1 MGLLLGTSRL
11 AEGHTCELPRRIKH
25 RMNQSAE
32 RLQFLLQRSRV
43 LGLTDDETLPANSR
57 RCIGAADAERRPL
70 SQDEL
75 QLVCA
80 AAGTD
85 STLPQLLQVKA
96 DALVDAA
103 RGHLLQQQPALTE
116 PGGALHPE
124 ERAEACWRD
133 CWNFLRVISYAVAAG
148 HCHFTDPSG
157 MEALRDLYTMLGV
170 PIDGMIIALK
180 ELQHR
185 AMDEASNPE
194 QITLVEACFEHL
206 LQNLNKSAVKS

>member
-1 MGLLLGTSRL
+1 
-11 AEGHTCELPRRIKH
+11 
-25 RMNQSAE
+25 MNQSAE

-85 STLPQLLQVKA
+85 STLPQLLQSKA

-103 RGHLLQQQPALTE
+103 RGHLLQQQPALTA

-124 ERAEACWRD
+124 ERASACWRD

-148 HCHFTDPSG
+148 HCRFTDPSG
-157 MEALRDLYTMLGV
+157 MEALRDLYSMLGV

-180 ELQHR
+180 ELEHR
-185 AMDEASNPE
+185 AMDEASSPE

>member
-1 MGLLLGTSRL
+1 
-11 AEGHTCELPRRIKH
+11 
-25 RMNQSAE
+25 MNHSAE
-32 RLQFLLQRSRV
+32 HLQFLLQKARV

-75 QLVCA
+75 RLVCA

-85 STLPQLLQVKA
+85 STLPQLLQSKA

-103 RGHLLQQQPALTE
+103 RGHLLQQQPALTA

-124 ERAEACWRD
+124 ERAKACWRD
-133 CWNFLRVISYAVAAG
+133 CWNFLRVISYAIAAD
-148 HCHFTDPSG
+148 HCSFTDPSG
-157 MEALRDLYTMLGV
+157 MEALRDLYTVLGV
-170 PIDGMIIALK
+170 PIDGMIIALR

-194 QITLVEACFEHL
+194 QVTLVEACFEHL

>member
-1 MGLLLGTSRL
+1 
-11 AEGHTCELPRRIKH
+11 
-25 RMNQSAE
+25 MNHADE
-32 RLQFLLQRSRV
+32 RLQLLLQKARV
-43 LGLTDDETLPANSR
+43 LGLADDETLPADSR
-57 RCIGAADAERRPL
+57 RCIRAADAARRPL

-85 STLPQLLQVKA
+85 SGLPQLLQSKA
-96 DALVDAA
+96 DALVNAA
-103 RGHLLQQQPALTE
+103 RRHLLEWQPALTA

-148 HCHFTDPSG
+148 DCCFTDPAG
-157 MEALRDLYTMLGV
+157 MKALRDVYTILGV
-170 PIDGMIIALK
+170 PLEGMVVTLR
-180 ELQHR
+180 ELQHHS
-185 AMDEASNPE
+185 MKEASNSE
-194 QITLVEACFEHL
+194 EERLVEACFEHL